1 MSGLLV
7 GLDIG
12 GTKTHAIV
20 LDPAGRLVS
29 EVRRPSRPG
38 ADGVMATAR
47 EAVAAVTASAGC
59 SLAEVAAVGVGI
71 PGRVDPATGVVHTA
85 VNLHV
90 DELPLGALLMEHL
103 GLPVAVENDVKA
115 AAFGVV
121 SQLPDAAGNL
131 LYLNFGTGVAAAAI
145 REGRLIRGLDNVAGE
160 IGHLSVDPHGQQ
172 CLCGQRGC
180 LELTAGGGPLSLRL
194 AAHGLELPSLLEVA
208 ADGDPHAGI
217 EADRLLTSMTT
228 AILVMALAHGSS
240 VIALNG
246 GVIHNCRG
254 LLESLR
260 AELAGRA
267 RSSAFLASLELGPR
281 LHQVPADSPVAAV
294 GAALIGQ
301 EQTQARLLGESL

>member
-29 EVRRPSRPG
+29 EVRQPSRPG
-38 ADGVMATAR
+38 PDGVLQTAR
-47 EAVAAVTASAGC
+47 EAVASVTELAGC
-59 SLAEVAAVGVGI
+59 TLSEVAAVGVGI
-71 PGRVDPATGVVHTA
+71 PGRVDPAAGVVRTA
-85 VNLHV
+85 VNLHL
-90 DELPLGALLMEHL
+90 DELPLGAQLMEHL

-121 SQLPDAAGNL
+121 SQLPEAAGNL

-145 REGRLIRGLDNVAGE
+145 REGRLVRGLDNVAGE
-160 IGHLSVDPHGQQ
+160 IGHLSIDPHGQQ

-208 ADGDPHAGI
+208 AGGDPRAGA
-217 EADRLLTSMTT
+217 EAERLLISMTT

-240 VIALNG
+240 MIALNG

-254 LLESLR
+254 LVESLR
-260 AELAGRA
+260 AELASRA
-267 RSSAFLASLELGPR
+267 RSSAFLASLELGSR
-281 LHQVPADSPVAAV
+281 LYQVPADSPVAAV

-301 EQTQARLLGESL
+301 ELTRARLLSQSL

>member
-1 MSGLLV
+1 MSALLV

-20 LDPAGRLVS
+20 LDSAGRLVS

-38 ADGVMATAR
+38 PDGVLETAR
-47 EAVAAVTASAGC
+47 DAVAAVTELAGC
-59 SLAEVAAVGVGI
+59 PLSEVAAVGVGI
-71 PGRVDPATGVVHTA
+71 PGRVDPAVGVVHTA
-85 VNLHV
+85 VNLQV

-121 SQLPDAAGNL
+121 NQLPDAAGNL

-145 REGRLIRGLDNVAGE
+145 REGRLVRGLDNVAGE

-180 LELTAGGGPLSLRL
+180 LELAAGGGPLSLRL
-194 AAHGLELPSLLEVA
+194 AAHGLELPSLLEAA
-208 ADGDPHAGI
+208 ADGDLRAGI
-217 EADRLLTSMTT
+217 EAERLLTGMTT
-228 AILVMALAHGSS
+228 AILVMALSHGSS

-246 GVIHNCRG
+246 GVIHTCRG
-254 LLESLR
+254 LVENLR
-260 AELAGRA
+260 AELTSRA
-267 RSSAFLASLELGPR
+267 RSSAFLASLELGSR
-281 LHQVPADSPVAAV
+281 LYQVPADSPVAAV

-301 EQTQARLLGESL
+301 ELTRARLLSQSL